1 MSHSRLRTLGVLLL
15 GLLASGLPTVV
26 RAQAAATARIES
38 SPRHHEWVT
47 LEHDGRK
54 VTAFVAFPEVK
65 TKALSVV
72 VIHEN
77 RGLNDFAKAIADR
90 LAEDGY
96 IAIAPDMLSGTGPN
110 GGDTTTFASTG
121 DATKAIGQLP
131 GPQVLADLNAA
142 ADYVKA
148 LPAANGKVAVVG
160 FCWGGGQ
167 TWRFAFTRKDL
178 VLAAPFYGPV
188 PDAPESFTQIAAP
201 VRGFYAQN
209 DARVNATIERAVTA
223 MKGAGKDFEPV
234 TYDGVGHAY
243 MRAAMEKDANDA
255 NKKASDDS
263 WTRLIAELKKA
274 DGK

>member
-1 MSHSRLRTLGVLLL
+1 MKHSRLRPIGVLVL
-15 GLLASGLPTVV
+15 GLLAACLPNLV
-26 RAQAAATARIES
+26 RAQAGATARLES

-47 LEHDGRK
+47 LKHGDRK

-65 TKALSVV
+65 HKALAVV

-96 IAIAPDMLSGTGPN
+96 IAIAPDMLSGAGPN
-110 GGDTTTFASTG
+110 GGDTPTFAATG

-131 GPQVLADLNAA
+131 GEQVIADLNAA

-148 LPAANGKVAVVG
+148 LPAANGKLAVVG
-160 FCWGGGQ
+160 FCWGGTQ
-167 TWRFAFTRKDL
+167 TWRFAFARKDL
-178 VLAAPFYGPV
+178 VLACPFYGAT
-188 PDAPESFTQIAAP
+188 PDQPEALAQVAIP

-209 DARVNATIERAVTA
+209 DARVNSTIDRAATA
-223 MKGAGKDFEPV
+223 MKAAGKDFEPV

-243 MRAAMEKDANDA
+243 MRAALDKDANEA
-255 NKKASDDS
+255 SKAASDQS
-263 WTRLIAELKKA
+263 WARLLAELKKA
-274 DGK
+274 DAK